1 MATTTKTDYYELL
14 GVPRKATA
22 KDIRAAFRK
31 LARKYHPDLNPGD
44 KASEEKFKQL
54 QEAYDILSDSKKRQ
68 MYDQYGFYSE
78 NVPTGDYGP
87 GTGGGQANVNFDFS
101 GFDFGGGSGAA
112 GGGSSFRDLFSQF
125 FGGRGGVAVEEE
137 AEKMRVEAESH
148 AEDDRRR
155 MEEVEARNRLDGI
168 VYQAEKTIR
177 ENREKLPADDVKA
190 AEEALEEAKKAM
202 SDGGEGN
209 TARLRAASEKVE
221 ATLHKMAE
229 TLYKTS
235 QTQQAEA
242 ASAGAGTP
250 GGGQPGGG
258 AQGGAGKPGDVIDAE
273 YVDVDEKKRPN

>member
-125 FGGRGGVAVEEE
+125 FGGRGGVAG
-137 AEKMRVEAESH
+137 R
-148 AEDDRRR
+148 
-155 MEEVEARNRLDGI
+155 
-168 VYQAEKTIR
+168 
-177 ENREKLPADDVKA
+177 
-190 AEEALEEAKKAM
+190 
-202 SDGGEGN
+202 GGRSG
-209 TARLRAASEKVE
+209 
-221 ATLHKMAE
+221 
-229 TLYKTS
+229 
-235 QTQQAEA
+235 
-242 ASAGAGTP
+242 
-250 GGGQPGGG
+250 
-258 AQGGAGKPGDVIDAE
+258 
-273 YVDVDEKKRPN
+273 